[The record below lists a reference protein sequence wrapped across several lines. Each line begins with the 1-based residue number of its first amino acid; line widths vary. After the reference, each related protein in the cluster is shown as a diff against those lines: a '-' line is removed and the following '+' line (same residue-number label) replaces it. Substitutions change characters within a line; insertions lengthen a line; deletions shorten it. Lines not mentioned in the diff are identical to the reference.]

1 MAPENEEQRLNREL
15 IELLNEL
22 RVILPGVQVL
32 FAFLLTL
39 PFARGFIDMSRLDR
53 HFYLAALLT
62 TLLASVLLT
71 TPGAYHRFLFRRHDK
86 EGLLELS
93 NRLAIAGLTV
103 LAVAMLLSLFVIT
116 DFLFGGVTAIVVV
129 ACAASLFGGFWYVL
143 PLRRRAVLMREN
155 GAAEPVAEAPS
166 VPEPPAA

>member
-1 MAPENEEQRLNREL
+1 VATENKDMRLNREL

-39 PFARGFIDMSRLDR
+39 PFARNFRDMSQFDRRL
-53 HFYLAALLT
+53 YLAALLT

-116 DFLFGGVTAIVVV
+116 DFLFGGMTAIVVV
-129 ACAASLFGGFWYVL
+129 ACAAVLFASFWYVL
-143 PLRRRAVLMREN
+143 PLRRRAHLAREN
-155 GAAEPVAEAPS
+155 GAAEAVTEAPS
-166 VPEPPAA
+166 VPAPPAA